1 MIQILFQKEKEMD
14 VKLRELVSLGASVS
28 AHCFPCFD
36 YHLEHARRLGICEQ
50 EIQEAIRTG
59 FKLMNGAGLKM
70 LEKIRAEIPG
80 ISLQRDESCSDRQR
94 KRNYHFAPM
103 VRL

>member
-1 MIQILFQKEKEMD
+1 MD

-36 YHLEHARRLGICEQ
+36 YHLEQARKLGICEE
-50 EIQEAIRTG
+50 EIQEAIRAG
-59 FKLMNGAGLKM
+59 FMVMSGAGQKM
-70 LEKIRAEIPG
+70 LEKIRAALPA
-80 ISLQRDESCSDRQR
+80 ISLQGDENCLDSR
-94 KRNYHFAPM
+94 KKKKTRFVPM